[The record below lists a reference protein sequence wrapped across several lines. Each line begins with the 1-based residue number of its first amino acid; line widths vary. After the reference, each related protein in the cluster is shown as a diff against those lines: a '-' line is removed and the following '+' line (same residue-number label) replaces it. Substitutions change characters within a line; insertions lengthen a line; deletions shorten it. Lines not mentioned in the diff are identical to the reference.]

1 MTSQV
6 YYRKWRPGSFS
17 ELAGQEHVATTLR
30 QAIKQGRVA
39 HSYLFCG
46 PRGTGKTTTARVL
59 AKAVN
64 CLATQDGDPC
74 NACAVCKTVNEGR
87 FLDIIELDA
96 ASNRGIDEIRD
107 IRDKVNFAAVQGRR
121 KVYIID
127 EAHMLTTQASNAFL
141 KTLEEPPAHVIF
153 ILCTTE
159 AHNILPTIVSR
170 CQRLDFRRLPA
181 DLICQRLAHITQGE
195 GVTVAPEA
203 LRLVARYAAGS
214 LRDAEN
220 LLEQLVVSYG
230 DAGGD
235 GVGLHQVEEL
245 LGLGHGER
253 WLDLVKYLLMG
264 NTSASLEV
272 VNQAAWDGTDMRQLH
287 RQALE
292 LLRAAMLLKWSPGE
306 ARDLPD
312 HITGQLKELVAQ
324 LPPWRIVSAL
334 KMWGEVNMR
343 YDAPS
348 TLPLEL
354 AVVEICSAE
363 APPSPAA
370 SRLAQP
376 PVRAP
381 ATAPQAAPR
390 RPANPSPGSARAPAS
405 ATPRA
410 QPPAPRPL
418 PPDRMPRPVAS
429 SPAATPDKAA
439 APATA
444 KANPAPPA
452 AQPAQPASPPP
463 TVRPQKAASSVSGD
477 LQSRWLTVVKA
488 LDRDRGK
495 KYMLGPLLRDCRASA
510 VAVDGDTLVLP
521 FTHQSNLERMQE
533 ELDDPKGRQL
543 LTEAVARSFGT
554 PYNLKLTLA
563 ADPGGGAGTGRTSR
577 QTQQSSLVRAAQGMG
592 GRIIREVAE

>member
-1 MTSQV
+1 
-6 YYRKWRPGSFS
+6 
-17 ELAGQEHVATTLR
+17 
-30 QAIKQGRVA
+30 
-39 HSYLFCG
+39 
-46 PRGTGKTTTARVL
+46 VL

-64 CLATQDGDPC
+64 CLNPQDGDPC
-74 NACAVCKTVNEGR
+74 NACAICKSVNEGR

-127 EAHMLTTQASNAFL
+127 EAHMLTDQASNAFL

-153 ILCTTE
+153 VLCTTE
-159 AHNILPTIVSR
+159 AHKILPTIVSR

-195 GVTVAPEA
+195 GVVVAPEA

-230 DAGGD
+230 D

-264 NTSASLEV
+264 NISASLEV
-272 VNQAAWDGTDMRQLH
+272 VNQAAWEGTDLRQLH

-292 LLRAAMLLKWSPGE
+292 LLRAAMLLKWSPGD
-306 ARDLPD
+306 ARDLPE
-312 HITGQLKELVAQ
+312 HVTAQLKELVAQ
-324 LPPWRIVSAL
+324 LPPWRIVNAL
-334 KMWGEVNMR
+334 RMWGEVNMR

-363 APPSPAA
+363 AAPSPSS

-376 PVRAP
+376 P
-381 ATAPQAAPR
+381 AAH
-390 RPANPSPGSARAPAS
+390 G
-405 ATPRA
+405 T
-410 QPPAPRPL
+410 
-418 PPDRMPRPVAS
+418 
-429 SPAATPDKAA
+429 
-439 APATA
+439 
-444 KANPAPPA
+444 
-452 AQPAQPASPPP
+452 PASPPSGSPRSGPAPARGSAP
-463 TVRPQKAASSVSGD
+463 TPAPVTPRTQAPRPPPVDRAPRPAAASPGGAARASPPAPSSQPARPPAPVDAPPQAAAVLQPKDRGD
-477 LQSRWLTVVKA
+477 LQSRWLAVVKT
-488 LDRDRGK
+488 LDRHRGK
-495 KYMLGPLLRDCRASA
+495 KYVLGPLLRDCRAAA
-510 VAVDGDTLVLP
+510 VGVDGDTLVLP

-543 LTEAVARSFGT
+543 LTEAVAQSFGT
-554 PYNLKLTLA
+554 PYNFKLTLA
-563 ADPGGGAGTGRTSR
+563 ADPGSGPSGAGRTSR
-577 QTQQSSLVRAAQGMG
+577 QAQQSSLVRAAQGMG
-592 GRIIREVAE
+592 ARIIREVAE

>member
-17 ELAGQEHVATTLR
+17 ELVGQEHVATTLR
-30 QAIKQGRVA
+30 QGIKQGRVA

-64 CLATQDGDPC
+64 CLAHQDGDPC
-74 NACAVCKTVNEGR
+74 NACAICKSVNEGR

-121 KVYIID
+121 KVYILD
-127 EAHMLTTQASNAFL
+127 EAHMLTDQASNAFL

-153 ILCTTE
+153 VLCTTE
-159 AHNILPTIVSR
+159 AHRILPTIVSR

-181 DLICQRLAHITQGE
+181 DLICQRLAHITQSE
-195 GVTVAPEA
+195 GVVVAPEA

-230 DAGGD
+230 GAGGGAGGD
-235 GVGLHQVEEL
+235 GVGLHHVEEL

-272 VNQAAWDGTDMRQLH
+272 VNQAAWEGADLRQLH

-306 ARDLPD
+306 ARDLPG
-312 HITGQLKELVAQ
+312 HVTEQLKELVAQ
-324 LPPWRIVSAL
+324 LPPWRIISAL

-354 AVVEICSAE
+354 AVVEICTAE
-363 APPSPAA
+363 APPSSAS

-376 PVRAP
+376 PVSGT
-381 ATAPQAAPR
+381 ATA
-390 RPANPSPGSARAPAS
+390 SS
-405 ATPRA
+405 
-410 QPPAPRPL
+410 PPAPRRAANPAGPNAAAPAPSRAQL
-418 PPDRMPRPVAS
+418 PAPRPPPERAPSPAAAS
-429 SPAATPDKAA
+429 SPAR
-439 APATA
+439 
-444 KANPAPPA
+444 
-452 AQPAQPASPPP
+452 ASPPP
-463 TVRPQKAASSVSGD
+463 VQPTRPPSPVVKPPEAAGVSGSGD
-477 LQSRWLTVVKA
+477 LQSRWLAVVKS
-488 LDRDRGK
+488 LDRDKGK
-495 KYMLGPLLRDCRASA
+495 KFMLGPLLRDCRAAA
-510 VAVDGDTLVLP
+510 VGVEGNTLVLP
-521 FTHQSNLERMQE
+521 FSNKSNMERMQE

-543 LTEAVARSFGT
+543 LTDAVAKSFGT
-554 PYNLKLTLA
+554 SYNLKLTLA
-563 ADPGGGAGTGRTSR
+563 AEPGSGPSGTGTTSR